1 MKNTVK
7 KRHNRTN
14 RSNSYSEVLEV
25 LAASPNKLLNYK
37 QVGAKVPQH
46 SYKEVNHALEL
57 LVKDGKLKQP
67 EVGKYMFERMT
78 EDEIIGKLDFNSR
91 GDAYL
96 VVEDVDDDIKIKS
109 GDTLD
114 SFDGDEVAVR
124 LKYLAGKTK
133 ARAFVTRVIK
143 RARETYVG
151 TISAGGNSFFIIP
164 DGNKMHTDFFLPK
177 ERLNGATDGDK
188 VIFKFKDW
196 PAKAKNP
203 YARVVDILGRSGENT
218 AEMHAIVAEFG
229 FDTKFDDAVEQA
241 ADAFPKEIP
250 AAEIAKREDFRNI
263 TTFTIDPAD
272 AKDFDDA
279 LSFQTLPNGNVEIG
293 VHIADVSHYVTP
305 SDTIDQEA
313 VERATSVYLVDRTIP
328 MLPERLSNGLCSLRP
343 HEESLTFSAIFE
355 LDAKGSVQKYRFA
368 KTVIF
373 SDHRFAYE
381 DAQEVIENKKGP
393 YAKELETMNNIALK
407 LRNARYDNG
416 AINFETTEFRFVL
429 DDQGT
434 PTAVIP
440 KVRKDAH
447 KMIEEYMLLANK
459 YVAMHLYT
467 KNDKAPLPYRV
478 HEEPS
483 QEKMTDFVETAMEFG
498 HKIDMSSNKAYSKSI
513 NEMVAKIEGT
523 LEGDILQPLA
533 IRSMEKAYYTNKKIG
548 HFGLAFDHYAHFT
561 SPIRRYP
568 DLITHRMLHDYLTK
582 KKSFDYGDVERMA
595 SHSSK
600 QEQKATSAER
610 ASIKYKQVEYMASF
624 KGEEFD
630 GIISGVTDWGIFV
643 EILENKCEGMVR
655 LRDMKGDHYTFL
667 PEKKK
672 VIGERT
678 KKSFAMGQRVRIRVK
693 NTDLAKRN
701 IDFVFVE
708 EKYS

>member
-1 MKNTVK
+1 MDN
-7 KRHNRTN
+7 
-14 RSNSYSEVLEV
+14 
-25 LAASPNKLLNYK
+25 ANKPLNYK
-37 QVGAKVPQH
+37 QIGAKVPQLSFKQV
-46 SYKEVNHALEL
+46 SYVLEL
-57 LVKDGKLKQP
+57 LVRDNKIIKSDR
-67 EVGKYMFERMT
+67 GKYMLERKAS
-78 EDEIIGKLDFNSR
+78 DEVQGTLDFSSR

-96 VVEDVDDDIKIKS
+96 MVEDLEDDIKIKA

-114 SFDGDEVAVR
+114 AFDGDEVSVR
-124 LKYLAGKTK
+124 LIYQRGKTK
-133 ARAFVTRVIK
+133 PKAVVTRVIA
-143 RARETYVG
+143 RARETFVG
-151 TISAGGNSFFIIP
+151 TISKGGNAYFVLP
-164 DGNKMHTDFFLPK
+164 DSNKIHTDFYVPK
-177 ERLNGATDGDK
+177 ERINGATDGDK
-188 VIFKFKDW
+188 VVIKYRDW

-203 YARVVDILGRSGENT
+203 YASVVDILGRSGENT

-229 FDTKFDDAVEQA
+229 FSTKFEDSTENA
-241 ADAFPKEIP
+241 AEKLPKKISDKEIS
-250 AAEIAKREDFRNI
+250 KREDFRNI

-279 LSFQTLPNGNVEIG
+279 LSFQKLDNGNYEIG

-305 SDTIDQEA
+305 TDTIDQEA
-313 VERATSVYLVDRTIP
+313 VLRATSVYLVDRTIP
-328 MLPERLSNGLCSLRP
+328 MLPERLSNELCSLRP

-355 LDAKGSVQKYRFA
+355 LDANGNVKKYRFA

-381 DAQEVIENKKGP
+381 DAQKVIESKNGK
-393 YAKELETMNNIALK
+393 YADELEVMNSIALK
-407 LRNARYDNG
+407 LRNARYKNG
-416 AINFETTEFRFVL
+416 AINFETTEFRFIL
-429 DDQGT
+429 DAKGA
-434 PTAVIP
+434 PNSVIP

-467 KNDKAPLPYRV
+467 KNDKMPLPYRV

-483 QEKMTDFVETAMEFG
+483 EEKITEFAETAAEFG
-498 HKIDMSSNKAYSKSI
+498 FKIDTSNYKAYSKSI
-513 NEMVAKIEGT
+513 NEMVAKVDGT

-533 IRSMEKAYYTNKKIG
+533 IRSMEKAYYTSKKIG
-548 HFGLAFDHYAHFT
+548 HFGLAFDYYAHFT

-568 DLITHRMLHDYLTK
+568 DLITHRMLHDYLK
-582 KKSFDYGDVERMA
+582 KTKSFDYGTVEKMA

-610 ASIKYKQVEYMASF
+610 ASIKYKQVEYMANF

-643 EILENKCEGMVR
+643 EIIENKCEGMVR
-655 LRDMKGDHYTFL
+655 LRDLKGDHYIYL

-672 VIGERT
+672 VKGQRT
-678 KKSFAMGQRVRIRVK
+678 GKTYSMGQQVRIRVK

-701 IDFVFVE
+701 IDFAFVD
-708 EKYS
+708 

>member
-1 MKNTVK
+1 MK
-7 KRHNRTN
+7 KRNKRT
-14 RSNSYSEVLEV
+14 RKSNSYDEVLQV
-25 LAASPNKLLNYK
+25 LAASPNRPLNYK
-37 QVGAKVPQH
+37 QVGAQVPEI
-46 SYKEVNHALEL
+46 SYKEVNNVLEA
-57 LVKDGKLKQP
+57 LVKDSKITQP

-78 EDEIIGKLDFNSR
+78 ADEVIGKLDFNSR

-96 VVEDVDDDIKIKS
+96 VVENLDDDIKIKS

-114 SFDGDEVAVR
+114 SFDGDEVAVK

-133 ARAFVTRVIK
+133 PRAYVTRVIT

-151 TISAGGNSFFIIP
+151 TVSAGGNSFFIIP
-164 DGNKMHTDFFLPK
+164 DGTKMHTDFYVPK

-188 VIFKFKDW
+188 VIFKLRDW

-203 YARVVDILGRSGENT
+203 YAAIVEVLGRSGENT

-229 FDTKFDDAVEQA
+229 FDTKFDDEVELA
-241 ADAFPKEIP
+241 ADQFPTKIS
-250 AAEIAKREDFRNI
+250 AAEIAKREDFRGI

-293 VHIADVSHYVTP
+293 VHIADVSHFVTP
-305 SDTIDQEA
+305 GDIIDQEA
-313 VERATSVYLVDRTIP
+313 VARATSVYLVDRTIP
-328 MLPERLSNGLCSLRP
+328 MLPERLSNELCSLRP

-355 LDAKGSVQKYRFA
+355 LDAQGSVKKYRFA
-368 KTVIF
+368 KTVIY
-373 SDHRFAYE
+373 SDHRFSYE
-381 DAQEVIENKKGP
+381 DAQEVIENKTGT
-393 YAKELETMNNIALK
+393 YAKELETMNNIGLK
-407 LRNARYDNG
+407 LRNARYENG

-467 KNDKAPLPYRV
+467 KNDKTPLPYRV

-483 QEKMTDFVETAMEFG
+483 DEKITEFAETAAEFG
-498 HKIDMSSNKAYSKSI
+498 YKIDTSSYKAYSKSI

-523 LEGDILQPLA
+523 MEGDILQPLA
-533 IRSMEKAYYTNKKIG
+533 IRSMEKAYYTSKKIG
-548 HFGLAFDHYAHFT
+548 HFGLAFDYYAHFT

-568 DLITHRMLHDYLTK
+568 DLITHRMLQDYLTK
-582 KKSFDYGDVERMA
+582 KKSFDYGEVEKMA

-610 ASIKYKQVEYMASF
+610 ASIKYKQVEYMANF

-630 GIISGVTDWGIFV
+630 GVISGVTDWGIFV
-643 EILENKCEGMVR
+643 EIVENKCEGMVR
-655 LRDMKGDHYTFL
+655 LRDMKGDHYNFL

-672 VIGERT
+672 VVGQRT
-678 KKSFAMGQRVRIRVK
+678 GKSYSMGQQVRIRVK

-708 EKYS
+708 ERHS

>member
-1 MKNTVK
+1 MKK
-7 KRHNRTN
+7 KNKRT
-14 RSNSYSEVLEV
+14 RKSNDYKEVLKV
-25 LAASPNKLLNYK
+25 LVDNANKPLNYK
-37 QVGAKVPQH
+37 QIGAKVPQLSFKQV
-46 SYKEVNHALEL
+46 SYVLEL
-57 LVKDGKLKQP
+57 LVRDNKIIKSDR
-67 EVGKYMFERMT
+67 GKYMLERKAS
-78 EDEIIGKLDFNSR
+78 DEVQGTLNFSSR

-96 VVEDVDDDIKIKS
+96 MVEDLEDDIKIKA

-114 SFDGDEVAVR
+114 AFDGDEVSVR
-124 LKYLAGKTK
+124 LIYQRGKTK
-133 ARAFVTRVIK
+133 PKAVVTRVIA
-143 RARETYVG
+143 RARETFVG
-151 TISAGGNSFFIIP
+151 TISKGGNAYFVLP
-164 DGNKMHTDFFLPK
+164 DSNKIHTDFYVPK
-177 ERLNGATDGDK
+177 ERINGATDGDK
-188 VIFKFKDW
+188 VVIKYRDW

-203 YARVVDILGRSGENT
+203 YASVVDILGRSGENT

-229 FDTKFDDAVEQA
+229 FSTKFEDSTENA
-241 ADAFPKEIP
+241 AEKLPKKISDKEIS
-250 AAEIAKREDFRNI
+250 KREDFRNI

-279 LSFQTLPNGNVEIG
+279 LSFQKLDNGNYEIG

-305 SDTIDQEA
+305 TDTIDQEA
-313 VERATSVYLVDRTIP
+313 VLRATSVYLVDRTIP
-328 MLPERLSNGLCSLRP
+328 MLPERLSNELCSLRP

-355 LDAKGSVQKYRFA
+355 LDANGNVKKYRFA

-381 DAQEVIENKKGP
+381 DAQKVIESKNGK
-393 YAKELETMNNIALK
+393 YADELEVMNSIALK
-407 LRNARYDNG
+407 LRNARYKNG
-416 AINFETTEFRFVL
+416 AINFETTEFRFIL
-429 DDQGT
+429 DAKGA
-434 PTAVIP
+434 PTSVIP

-467 KNDKAPLPYRV
+467 KNDKMPLPYRV

-483 QEKMTDFVETAMEFG
+483 EEKITEFAETAAEFG
-498 HKIDMSSNKAYSKSI
+498 FKIDTSNYKAYSKSI
-513 NEMVAKIEGT
+513 NKMVAKVDGT

-533 IRSMEKAYYTNKKIG
+533 IRSMEKAYYTSKKIS
-548 HFGLAFDHYAHFT
+548 HFGLAFDYYAHFT

-568 DLITHRMLHDYLTK
+568 DLITHRMLHDYLK
-582 KKSFDYGDVERMA
+582 KTKSFDYGTVEKMA

-610 ASIKYKQVEYMASF
+610 ASIKYKQVEYMANF

-643 EILENKCEGMVR
+643 EIIENKCEGMVR
-655 LRDMKGDHYTFL
+655 LRDLKGDHYIYL

-672 VIGERT
+672 VKGQRT
-678 KKSFAMGQRVRIRVK
+678 GKTYSMGQQVRIRVK

-701 IDFVFVE
+701 IDFAFVD
-708 EKYS
+708 

>member
-1 MKNTVK
+1 MK
-7 KRHNRTN
+7 KRNNRT
-14 RSNSYSEVLEV
+14 RKPNSYDEVLKV
-25 LAASPNKLLNYK
+25 LTNEPNKPLNYK
-37 QVGAKVPQH
+37 QIGSKIPYI
-46 SYKEVNHALEL
+46 SYKEVNHVLDMM
-57 LVKDGKLKQP
+57 VHDGKITQP
-67 EVGKYMFERMT
+67 DRGKYMLEQT
-78 EDEIIGKLDFNSR
+78 NVDEVIGTLDFNSR

-96 VVEDVDDDIKIKS
+96 VVENVEDDIKIKA

-114 SFDGDEVAVR
+114 AFDGDEVAVK
-124 LKYLAGKTK
+124 LKYTRGKTK
-133 ARAFVTRVIK
+133 PRAFVTRVIT

-151 TISAGGNSFFIIP
+151 TVSAGGNAFFIIP
-164 DGNKMHTDFFLPK
+164 DGNKMHTDFFVPK
-177 ERLNGATDGDK
+177 ERINGATDGDK
-188 VIFKFKDW
+188 VIFKYRDW

-203 YARVVDILGRSGENT
+203 YATVVDVLGRSGENT

-229 FDTKFDDAVEQA
+229 FDTKFDDAVEYA
-241 ADAFPKEIP
+241 ADEFPKEISEK
-250 AAEIAKREDFRNI
+250 EIAKREDFRKI

-305 SDTIDQEA
+305 GDTIDNEA
-313 VERATSVYLVDRTIP
+313 VQRATSVYLVDRTIP

-355 LDAKGSVQKYRFA
+355 LDAKGNVQKYRFA
-368 KTVIF
+368 KTVIY

-381 DAQEVIENKKGP
+381 DAQEVIENKAGK
-393 YAKELETMNNIALK
+393 YAKELETMNDIALN
-407 LRNARYDNG
+407 LRNARYKNG

-429 DDQGT
+429 DEQGT
-434 PTAVIP
+434 PTSVIP

-467 KNDKAPLPYRV
+467 KNHKMPLPYRV

-483 QEKMTDFVETAMEFG
+483 EEKITEFATTAAEFG
-498 HKIDMSSNKAYSKSI
+498 FQIDTSSYKAYSNSI

-533 IRSMEKAYYTNKKIG
+533 IRSMEKAYYTSKKIG
-548 HFGLAFDHYAHFT
+548 HFGLAFEHYAHFT

-568 DLITHRMLHDYLTK
+568 DLITHRMLQDYLTK
-582 KKSFDYGDVERMA
+582 RKSFDYGDVEKMA

-600 QEQKATSAER
+600 QEQKATQAER
-610 ASIKYKQVEYMASF
+610 ASTKYKQVEYMASF

-678 KKSFAMGQRVRIRVK
+678 KKSYSMGQRVRIRVK

-708 EKYS
+708 ERYS

>member
-1 MKNTVK
+1 MK
-7 KRHNRTN
+7 KRNKRT
-14 RSNSYSEVLEV
+14 RKSNSYDEVLQV
-25 LAASPNKLLNYK
+25 LAASPNRPLNYK
-37 QVGAKVPQH
+37 QVGAQVPEI
-46 SYKEVNHALEL
+46 SYKEVNNVLEA
-57 LVKDGKLKQP
+57 LVKDSKITQP

-78 EDEIIGKLDFNSR
+78 ADEVIGKLDFNSR

-96 VVEDVDDDIKIKS
+96 VVENLDDDIKIKS

-114 SFDGDEVAVR
+114 SFDGDEVAVK

-133 ARAFVTRVIK
+133 PRAYVTRVIT

-151 TISAGGNSFFIIP
+151 TISAGGNSFFIVP
-164 DGNKMHTDFFLPK
+164 DGTKMHTDFYVPK

-188 VIFKFKDW
+188 VIFKLRDW

-203 YARVVDILGRSGENT
+203 YAAIVEVLGRSGENT

-229 FDTKFDDAVEQA
+229 FDTKFDDEVEHA
-241 ADAFPKEIP
+241 ADQFPTKIS
-250 AAEIAKREDFRNI
+250 AAEIARREDFRGI

-293 VHIADVSHYVTP
+293 VHIADVSHFVTP
-305 SDTIDQEA
+305 GDIIDQEA
-313 VERATSVYLVDRTIP
+313 VARATSVYLVDRTIP
-328 MLPERLSNGLCSLRP
+328 MLPERLSNELCSLRP

-355 LDAKGSVQKYRFA
+355 LDAQGIVKKYRFA
-368 KTVIF
+368 KTVIY
-373 SDHRFAYE
+373 SDHRFSYE
-381 DAQEVIENKKGP
+381 DAQEVIENKTGT
-393 YAKELETMNNIALK
+393 YAKELETMNNIGLK
-407 LRNARYDNG
+407 LRNARYENG

-467 KNDKAPLPYRV
+467 KNDKTPLPYRV

-483 QEKMTDFVETAMEFG
+483 DEKIMEFAETAAEFG
-498 HKIDMSSNKAYSKSI
+498 YKIDTRSYKAYSKSI

-523 LEGDILQPLA
+523 MEGDILQPLA
-533 IRSMEKAYYTNKKIG
+533 IRSMEKAYYTSKKIG
-548 HFGLAFDHYAHFT
+548 HFGLAFDYYAHFT

-568 DLITHRMLHDYLTK
+568 DLITHRMLQDYLTK
-582 KKSFDYGDVERMA
+582 KKSFDYGEVEKMA

-610 ASIKYKQVEYMASF
+610 ASIKYKQVEYMANF

-643 EILENKCEGMVR
+643 EIVENKCEGMVR
-655 LRDMKGDHYTFL
+655 LRDMKGDHYNFL

-672 VIGERT
+672 VVGQRT
-678 KKSFAMGQRVRIRVK
+678 GKSYSMGQQVRIRVK

-708 EKYS
+708 ERHS

>member
-1 MKNTVK
+1 MKK
-7 KRHNRTN
+7 KNKRT
-14 RSNSYSEVLEV
+14 RKSNDYKEVLKV
-25 LAASPNKLLNYK
+25 LVDNANKPLNYK
-37 QVGAKVPQH
+37 QIGAKVPQLSFKQV
-46 SYKEVNHALEL
+46 SYVLEL
-57 LVKDGKLKQP
+57 LVRDNKIIKSNR
-67 EVGKYMFERMT
+67 GKYMLERKAL
-78 EDEIIGKLDFNSR
+78 DEVQGTLDFSSR

-96 VVEDVDDDIKIKS
+96 MVEDLEDDIKIKA

-114 SFDGDEVAVR
+114 AFDGDEVSVR
-124 LKYLAGKTK
+124 LIYQRGKTK
-133 ARAFVTRVIK
+133 PKAVVTRVIA
-143 RARETYVG
+143 RARETFVG
-151 TISAGGNSFFIIP
+151 TVSKGGNAYFVLP
-164 DGNKMHTDFFLPK
+164 DSNKIHTDFYVPK
-177 ERLNGATDGDK
+177 ERINGATDGDK
-188 VIFKFKDW
+188 VIIKYRDW

-203 YARVVDILGRSGENT
+203 YASVVDILGRSGENT

-229 FDTKFDDAVEQA
+229 FSTKFEDSTENA
-241 ADAFPKEIP
+241 AEKLPKKISDKEIS
-250 AAEIAKREDFRNI
+250 KREDFRNI

-279 LSFQTLPNGNVEIG
+279 LSFQKLDNGNYEIG

-305 SDTIDQEA
+305 TDTIDQEA
-313 VERATSVYLVDRTIP
+313 VLRATSVYLVDRTIP
-328 MLPERLSNGLCSLRP
+328 MLPERLSNELCSLRP

-355 LDAKGSVQKYRFA
+355 LDANGNVKKYRFA

-381 DAQEVIENKKGP
+381 DAQKVIESKNGK
-393 YAKELETMNNIALK
+393 YADELEVMNSIALK
-407 LRNARYDNG
+407 LRNSRYKNG
-416 AINFETTEFRFVL
+416 AINFETTEFRFIL
-429 DDQGT
+429 DAKGA
-434 PTAVIP
+434 PTSVIP

-467 KNDKAPLPYRV
+467 KNDKMPLPYRV

-483 QEKMTDFVETAMEFG
+483 EEKITEFAETAAEFG
-498 HKIDMSSNKAYSKSI
+498 FKIDTSNYKAYSKSI
-513 NEMVAKIEGT
+513 NEMVAKVDGT
-523 LEGDILQPLA
+523 MEGDILQPLA
-533 IRSMEKAYYTNKKIG
+533 IRSMEKAYYTSKKIG
-548 HFGLAFDHYAHFT
+548 HFGLAFDYYAHFT

-568 DLITHRMLHDYLTK
+568 DLITHRMLHDYLK
-582 KKSFDYGDVERMA
+582 KTKSFDYGTVEKMA

-610 ASIKYKQVEYMASF
+610 ASIKYKQVEYMANF

-643 EILENKCEGMVR
+643 EIIENKCEGMVR
-655 LRDMKGDHYTFL
+655 LRDLKGDHYIYL

-672 VIGERT
+672 VKGQRT
-678 KKSFAMGQRVRIRVK
+678 GKTYSMGQQVRIRVK

-701 IDFVFVE
+701 IDFAFVD
-708 EKYS
+708 

>member
-1 MKNTVK
+1 MK
-7 KRHNRTN
+7 KRNNRT
-14 RSNSYSEVLEV
+14 RKPNSYDEVLKV
-25 LAASPNKLLNYK
+25 LTNEPNKPLNYK
-37 QVGAKVPQH
+37 QIGSKIPYI
-46 SYKEVNHALEL
+46 SYKEVNHVLDMM
-57 LVKDGKLKQP
+57 VRDGKITQP
-67 EVGKYMFERMT
+67 DRGKYMLEQT
-78 EDEIIGKLDFNSR
+78 NVDEVIGTLDFNSR

-96 VVEDVDDDIKIKS
+96 VVENVEDDIKIKA

-114 SFDGDEVAVR
+114 AFDGDEVGVK
-124 LKYLAGKTK
+124 LKYTRGKTK
-133 ARAFVTRVIK
+133 PRAFVTRVIT

-151 TISAGGNSFFIIP
+151 TVSAGGNAFFIIP
-164 DGNKMHTDFFLPK
+164 DGNKMHTDFFVPK
-177 ERLNGATDGDK
+177 ERINGATDGDK
-188 VIFKFKDW
+188 VIFKYRDW
-196 PAKAKNP
+196 PAKTKNP
-203 YARVVDILGRSGENT
+203 YATVVDVLGRSGENT

-229 FDTKFDDAVEQA
+229 FDTKFDDSVEYA
-241 ADAFPKEIP
+241 ADEFPKEISEK
-250 AAEIAKREDFRNI
+250 EIAKREDFRKI

-305 SDTIDQEA
+305 GDTIDNEA
-313 VERATSVYLVDRTIP
+313 VQRATSVYLVDRTIP

-355 LDAKGSVQKYRFA
+355 LDAKGNVQKYRFA
-368 KTVIF
+368 KTVIY

-381 DAQEVIENKKGP
+381 DAQEVIENKAGK
-393 YAKELETMNNIALK
+393 YAKELETMNDIALN
-407 LRNARYDNG
+407 LRNARYKNG

-429 DDQGT
+429 DEQGT
-434 PTAVIP
+434 PTSVIP

-467 KNDKAPLPYRV
+467 KNDKMPLPYRV

-483 QEKMTDFVETAMEFG
+483 EEKITEFATTAAEFG
-498 HKIDMSSNKAYSKSI
+498 FQIDTSSYKAYSNSI

-533 IRSMEKAYYTNKKIG
+533 IRSMEKAYYTSKKIG
-548 HFGLAFDHYAHFT
+548 HFGLAFEHYAHFT

-568 DLITHRMLHDYLTK
+568 DLITHRMLQDYLTK
-582 KKSFDYGDVERMA
+582 RKSFDYGDVEKMA

-600 QEQKATSAER
+600 QEQKATQAER
-610 ASIKYKQVEYMASF
+610 ASTKYKQVEYMASF

-678 KKSFAMGQRVRIRVK
+678 KKSYSMGQRVRIRVK

-708 EKYS
+708 ERYS

>member
-1 MKNTVK
+1 MK

-14 RSNSYSEVLEV
+14 RSNSYNEVLEV

-229 FDTKFDDAVEQA
+229 FDTKFDDGVEQA

-533 IRSMEKAYYTNKKIG
+533 IRSMEKAYYTSKKIG

>member
-1 MKNTVK
+1 MKK
-7 KRHNRTN
+7 KNKRTRKPN
-14 RSNSYSEVLEV
+14 EYKEVLQV
-25 LAASPNKLLNYK
+25 LASNANKPLNYK
-37 QVGAKVPQH
+37 QIGSKIPH
-46 SYKEVNHALEL
+46 ISYKQVNQVLEL
-57 LVKDGKLKQP
+57 LVREGKITKP
-67 EVGKYMFERMT
+67 ERGKYILERKANK
-78 EDEIIGKLDFNSR
+78 DEIQGVLDFSSR

-96 VVEDVDDDIKIKS
+96 MVENLEDDIKIKA

-114 SFDGDEVAVR
+114 AFDGDEVSVK
-124 LKYLAGKTK
+124 LVYKSGKTK
-133 ARAFVTRVIK
+133 PKAFVTRVIK

-151 TISAGGNSFFIIP
+151 AISAGGNSFFIIP

-177 ERLNGATDGDK
+177 ERANGATDGDK
-188 VIFKFKDW
+188 VIFKFRDW
-196 PAKAKNP
+196 PVKAKNP
-203 YARVVDILGRSGENT
+203 YATVVDILGKSGENT

-229 FDTKFDDAVEQA
+229 FATKFDDAVEHT
-241 ADAFPKEIP
+241 ADAFPKEISKE
-250 AAEIAKREDFRNI
+250 EIAKREDFRKI

-305 SDTIDQEA
+305 GDTIDQEA
-313 VERATSVYLVDRTIP
+313 VNRATSVYLVDRTIP

-355 LDAKGSVQKYRFA
+355 LDKDGNVKKYRFA
-368 KTVIF
+368 KTVIY

-381 DAQEVIENKKGP
+381 DAQKVIVAKEGK
-393 YAKELETMNNIALK
+393 YAKELETMNNLALK
-407 LRNARYDNG
+407 MRNARYANG

-429 DDQGT
+429 DRQGT

-467 KNDKAPLPYRV
+467 KNDKTPLPYRV

-498 HKIDMSSNKAYSKSI
+498 YKIDMSNNKAYSKSI

-533 IRSMEKAYYTNKKIG
+533 IRSMEKAYYTSKKIG
-548 HFGLAFDHYAHFT
+548 HFGLAFDYYTHFT

-568 DLITHRMLHDYLTK
+568 DLITHRMLQDYLTK
-582 KKSFDYGDVERMA
+582 KKSFDYGTIEKMA

-610 ASIKYKQVEYMASF
+610 ASNKYKQVEYMASF

-655 LRDMKGDHYTFL
+655 LRDMKGDHYTYL

-678 KKSFAMGQRVRIRVK
+678 KKSYSMGQRVRIRVK

-708 EKYS
+708 ERYS

>member
-1 MKNTVK
+1 MKK
-7 KRHNRTN
+7 KNKRT
-14 RSNSYSEVLEV
+14 RKSNDYKEVLKV
-25 LAASPNKLLNYK
+25 LVDNANKPLNYK
-37 QVGAKVPQH
+37 QIGAKVPQLSFKQV
-46 SYKEVNHALEL
+46 SYVLEL
-57 LVKDGKLKQP
+57 LVRDNKIIKSDR
-67 EVGKYMFERMT
+67 GKYMLERKAS
-78 EDEIIGKLDFNSR
+78 DEVQGTLDFSSR

-96 VVEDVDDDIKIKS
+96 MVEDLEDDIKIKA

-114 SFDGDEVAVR
+114 AFDGDEVSVR
-124 LKYLAGKTK
+124 LIYQRGKTK
-133 ARAFVTRVIK
+133 PKAVVTRVIA
-143 RARETYVG
+143 RARETFVG
-151 TISAGGNSFFIIP
+151 TISKGGNAYFVLP
-164 DGNKMHTDFFLPK
+164 DSNKIHTDFYVPK
-177 ERLNGATDGDK
+177 ERINGATDGDK
-188 VIFKFKDW
+188 VVIKYRDW

-203 YARVVDILGRSGENT
+203 YASVVDILGRSGENT

-229 FDTKFDDAVEQA
+229 FSTKFEDSTENA
-241 ADAFPKEIP
+241 AEKLPKKISDKEIS
-250 AAEIAKREDFRNI
+250 KREDFRNI

-279 LSFQTLPNGNVEIG
+279 LSFQKLDNGNYEIG

-305 SDTIDQEA
+305 TDTIDQEA
-313 VERATSVYLVDRTIP
+313 VLRATSVYLVDRTIP
-328 MLPERLSNGLCSLRP
+328 MLPERLSNELCSLRP

-355 LDAKGSVQKYRFA
+355 LDANGNVKKYRFA

-381 DAQEVIENKKGP
+381 DAQKVIESKNGK
-393 YAKELETMNNIALK
+393 YADELEVMNSIALK
-407 LRNARYDNG
+407 LRNARYKNG
-416 AINFETTEFRFVL
+416 AINFETTEFRFIL
-429 DDQGT
+429 DAKGA
-434 PTAVIP
+434 PTSVIP

-467 KNDKAPLPYRV
+467 KNDKMPLPYRV

-483 QEKMTDFVETAMEFG
+483 EEKITEFAETAAEFG
-498 HKIDMSSNKAYSKSI
+498 FKIDTSNYKAYSKSI
-513 NEMVAKIEGT
+513 NEMVAKVDGT

-533 IRSMEKAYYTNKKIG
+533 IRSMEKAYYTSKKIG
-548 HFGLAFDHYAHFT
+548 HFGLAFDYYAHFT

-568 DLITHRMLHDYLTK
+568 DLITHRMLHDYLK
-582 KKSFDYGDVERMA
+582 KTKSFDYGTVEKMA

-610 ASIKYKQVEYMASF
+610 ASIKYKQVEYMANF

-643 EILENKCEGMVR
+643 EIIENKCEGMVR
-655 LRDMKGDHYTFL
+655 LRDLKGDHYIYL

-672 VIGERT
+672 VKGQRT
-678 KKSFAMGQRVRIRVK
+678 GKTYSMGQQVRIRVK

-701 IDFVFVE
+701 IDFAFVD
-708 EKYS
+708 

>member
-1 MKNTVK
+1 LKNK
-7 KRHNRTN
+7 HKRTRK
-14 RSNSYSEVLEV
+14 SNSNEEILQV
-25 LAASPNKLLNYK
+25 LAASPNRPLNYK
-37 QVGAKVPQH
+37 QVGAQVPEI
-46 SYKEVNHALEL
+46 SYKEVNKVLDQ
-57 LVKDGKLKQP
+57 LVHDGKIKQP
-67 EVGKYMFERMT
+67 EVGKYMFERMSA
-78 EDEIIGKLDFNSR
+78 DELIGKLDFNSR

-96 VVEDVDDDIKIKS
+96 VIEDKEDDIKIKS

-114 SFDGDEVAVR
+114 SFDGDEVAVK
-124 LKYLAGKTK
+124 LKYLSGKTK
-133 ARAFVTRVIK
+133 PRAYVTRVIT

-151 TISAGGNSFFIIP
+151 TVSAGGNSFFIIP
-164 DGNKMHTDFFLPK
+164 DGTKMHTDFYVPK
-177 ERLNGATDGDK
+177 EKINGATDGDK
-188 VIFKFKDW
+188 VIFKFRDW

-203 YARVVDILGRSGENT
+203 YAAVVDVLGRSGENT

-229 FDTKFDDAVEQA
+229 FDTKFDDAVEHA
-241 ADAFPKEIP
+241 ADDFPTQISDE
-250 AAEIAKREDFRNI
+250 EIAKREDFRQV

-279 LSFQTLPNGNVEIG
+279 LSFQTLPNGNIEIG
-293 VHIADVSHYVTP
+293 VHIADVSHFVTP
-305 SDTIDQEA
+305 GDTIDQEA
-313 VERATSVYLVDRTIP
+313 VKRATSVYLVDRTIP
-328 MLPERLSNGLCSLRP
+328 MLPERLSNELCSLRP
-343 HEESLTFSAIFE
+343 HEESLTFSTIFE
-355 LDAKGSVQKYRFA
+355 LDAKGIVQNYRFA
-368 KTVIF
+368 KTVIY

-381 DAQEVIENKKGP
+381 DAQEVIENKAGK
-393 YAKELETMNNIALK
+393 YAKELGTMNDIALY

-429 DDQGT
+429 DEQGT

-440 KVRKDAH
+440 KMRKDAH

-467 KNDKAPLPYRV
+467 KNDKTPLPYRV

-483 QEKMTDFVETAMEFG
+483 EERILEFAATALEFG
-498 HKIDMSSNKAYSKSI
+498 IKIDTSSYKAYSHSI

-523 LEGDILQPLA
+523 MEGDILQPLA
-533 IRSMEKAYYTNKKIG
+533 IRSMQKAYYTSQKIG
-548 HFGLAFDHYAHFT
+548 HFGLAFDYYAHFT

-568 DLITHRMLHDYLTK
+568 DLITHRMLHDYLTNT
-582 KKSFDYGDVERMA
+582 KSFDYGDVEKMA

-610 ASIKYKQVEYMASF
+610 ASTKYKQVEYLANF

-630 GIISGVTDWGIFV
+630 GIISGVTDWGIFI
-643 EILENKCEGMVR
+643 EIIENKCEGMVR
-655 LRDMKGDHYTFL
+655 LRDLKGDHYTFL

-672 VIGERT
+672 VIGQRT
-678 KKSFAMGQRVRIRVK
+678 GTSYSMGQQVRIRVK

-701 IDFVFVE
+701 IDFVFAE
-708 EKYS
+708 ERHS

>member
-1 MKNTVK
+1 MKK
-7 KRHNRTN
+7 KNKRT
-14 RSNSYSEVLEV
+14 RKSNDYKEVLKV
-25 LAASPNKLLNYK
+25 LVDNANKPLNYK
-37 QVGAKVPQH
+37 QIGAKVPQLSFKQV
-46 SYKEVNHALEL
+46 SYVLEL
-57 LVKDGKLKQP
+57 LVRDNKIIKSDR
-67 EVGKYMFERMT
+67 GKYMLERKAS
-78 EDEIIGKLDFNSR
+78 DEVQGTLDFSSR

-96 VVEDVDDDIKIKS
+96 MVEDLEDDIKIKA

-114 SFDGDEVAVR
+114 AFDGDEVSVR
-124 LKYLAGKTK
+124 LIYQRGKTK
-133 ARAFVTRVIK
+133 PKAVVTRVIA
-143 RARETYVG
+143 RARETFVG
-151 TISAGGNSFFIIP
+151 TISKGGNAYFVLP
-164 DGNKMHTDFFLPK
+164 DSNKIHTDFYVPK
-177 ERLNGATDGDK
+177 ERINGATDGDK
-188 VIFKFKDW
+188 VVIKYRDW

-203 YARVVDILGRSGENT
+203 YASVVDILGRSGENT

-229 FDTKFDDAVEQA
+229 FSTKFEDSTENA
-241 ADAFPKEIP
+241 AEKLPKKISDKEIS
-250 AAEIAKREDFRNI
+250 KREDFRNI

-279 LSFQTLPNGNVEIG
+279 LSFQKLDNGNYEIG

-305 SDTIDQEA
+305 TDTIDQEA
-313 VERATSVYLVDRTIP
+313 VLRATSVYLVDRTIP
-328 MLPERLSNGLCSLRP
+328 MLPERLSNELCSLRP

-355 LDAKGSVQKYRFA
+355 LDANGNVKKYRFA

-381 DAQEVIENKKGP
+381 DAQKVIESKNGK
-393 YAKELETMNNIALK
+393 YADELEVMNSIALK
-407 LRNARYDNG
+407 LRNARYKNG
-416 AINFETTEFRFVL
+416 AINFETTEFRFIL
-429 DDQGT
+429 DAKGA
-434 PTAVIP
+434 PTSVIP

-467 KNDKAPLPYRV
+467 KNDKMPLPYRV

-483 QEKMTDFVETAMEFG
+483 EEKITEFAETAAEFG
-498 HKIDMSSNKAYSKSI
+498 FKIDTSNYKAYSKSI
-513 NEMVAKIEGT
+513 NKMVAKVDGT

-533 IRSMEKAYYTNKKIG
+533 IRSMEKAYYTSKKIS
-548 HFGLAFDHYAHFT
+548 HFGLAFDYYAHFT

-568 DLITHRMLHDYLTK
+568 DLITHRMLHDYLK
-582 KKSFDYGDVERMA
+582 KTKSFDYGTVEKMA

-610 ASIKYKQVEYMASF
+610 ASIKYKQVEYMANF

-643 EILENKCEGMVR
+643 EIIENKCEGMVR
-655 LRDMKGDHYTFL
+655 LRDLKGDHYIYL

-672 VIGERT
+672 VKGQRT
-678 KKSFAMGQRVRIRVK
+678 GKTYSMGQQVRIRVK

-701 IDFVFVE
+701 IDFAFVD
-708 EKYS
+708 

>member
-1 MKNTVK
+1 MK

-14 RSNSYSEVLEV
+14 RSNSYNEVLAV

-46 SYKEVNHALEL
+46 SYKEVNHTLEL

-67 EVGKYMFERMT
+67 EVGKYVFERMT

-355 LDAKGSVQKYRFA
+355 LDAKGSIRNYRFA

-381 DAQEVIENKKGP
+381 DAQKVIEAKQGP
-393 YAKELETMNNIALK
+393 YARELETMNNIALK

-434 PTAVIP
+434 PNAVIP

-459 YVAMHLYT
+459 YVAKHLYT

-523 LEGDILQPLA
+523 MEGDILQPLA
-533 IRSMEKAYYTNKKIG
+533 IRSMEKAYYTSKKIG
-548 HFGLAFDHYAHFT
+548 HFGLAFEHYAHFT

-582 KKSFDYGDVERMA
+582 KKSFDYGDVEKMA

-672 VIGERT
+672 VIGKRT

-708 EKYS
+708 ERYS

>member
-1 MKNTVK
+1 MK

-14 RSNSYSEVLEV
+14 RSNSYNEVLEV

-533 IRSMEKAYYTNKKIG
+533 IRSMEKAYYTSKKIG

>member
-1 MKNTVK
+1 MK
-7 KRHNRTN
+7 KRNKRT
-14 RSNSYSEVLEV
+14 RKSNSYDEVLQV
-25 LAASPNKLLNYK
+25 LTASPNRPLNYK
-37 QVGAKVPQH
+37 QVGAQVPEI
-46 SYKEVNHALEL
+46 SYKEVNNVLEA
-57 LVKDGKLKQP
+57 LVKDSKITQP

-78 EDEIIGKLDFNSR
+78 ADEVIGKLDFNSR

-96 VVEDVDDDIKIKS
+96 VVENLDDDIKIKS

-114 SFDGDEVAVR
+114 SFDGDEVAVK

-133 ARAFVTRVIK
+133 PRAYVTRVIT

-151 TISAGGNSFFIIP
+151 TVSAGGNSFFIVP
-164 DGNKMHTDFFLPK
+164 DGTKMHTDFYVPK

-188 VIFKFKDW
+188 VIFKLRDW

-203 YARVVDILGRSGENT
+203 YAAIVEVLGRSGENT

-229 FDTKFDDAVEQA
+229 FDTKFEDEVEHA
-241 ADAFPKEIP
+241 ADQFPTKIS
-250 AAEIAKREDFRNI
+250 AAEIAKREDFRGI

-293 VHIADVSHYVTP
+293 VHIADVSHFVTP
-305 SDTIDQEA
+305 GDIIDQEA
-313 VERATSVYLVDRTIP
+313 VARATSVYLVDRTIP
-328 MLPERLSNGLCSLRP
+328 MLPERLSNELCSLRP

-355 LDAKGSVQKYRFA
+355 LDAQGSVKKYRFA
-368 KTVIF
+368 KTVIH
-373 SDHRFAYE
+373 SDHRFSYE
-381 DAQEVIENKKGP
+381 DAQEVIENKTGT
-393 YAKELETMNNIALK
+393 YAKELETMNNIGLK
-407 LRNARYDNG
+407 LRNARYENG

-467 KNDKAPLPYRV
+467 KNDKTPLPYRV

-483 QEKMTDFVETAMEFG
+483 DEKITEFAETAAEFG
-498 HKIDMSSNKAYSKSI
+498 YKIDTSSYKAYSKSI
-513 NEMVAKIEGT
+513 NKMVAKIEGT
-523 LEGDILQPLA
+523 VEGDILQPLA
-533 IRSMEKAYYTNKKIG
+533 IRSMEKAYYTSKKIG
-548 HFGLAFDHYAHFT
+548 HFGLAFDYYAHFT

-568 DLITHRMLHDYLTK
+568 DLITHRMLQDYLTK
-582 KKSFDYGDVERMA
+582 KKSFDYGEVEKMA

-610 ASIKYKQVEYMASF
+610 ASIKYKQVEYMANF

-630 GIISGVTDWGIFV
+630 GVISGVTDWGIFV
-643 EILENKCEGMVR
+643 EIVENKCEGMVR
-655 LRDMKGDHYTFL
+655 LRDMKGDHYNFL

-672 VIGERT
+672 VVGQRT
-678 KKSFAMGQRVRIRVK
+678 GKSYSMGQQVRIRVK

-708 EKYS
+708 ERHS

>member
-1 MKNTVK
+1 MK
-7 KRHNRTN
+7 KRNKRT
-14 RSNSYSEVLEV
+14 RKSNSYDEVLQV
-25 LAASPNKLLNYK
+25 LAASPNRPLNYK
-37 QVGAKVPQH
+37 QVGAQVPEI
-46 SYKEVNHALEL
+46 SYKEVNNVLEA
-57 LVKDGKLKQP
+57 LVKDSKITQP

-78 EDEIIGKLDFNSR
+78 ADEVIGKLDFNSR

-96 VVEDVDDDIKIKS
+96 VVENLDDDIKIKS

-114 SFDGDEVAVR
+114 SFDGDEVAVK

-133 ARAFVTRVIK
+133 PRAYVTRVIT

-151 TISAGGNSFFIIP
+151 TISAGGNSFFIVP
-164 DGNKMHTDFFLPK
+164 DGTKMHTDFYVPK

-188 VIFKFKDW
+188 VIFKLRDW

-203 YARVVDILGRSGENT
+203 YAAIVEVLGRSGENT

-229 FDTKFDDAVEQA
+229 FDTKFDDEVEHA
-241 ADAFPKEIP
+241 ADQFPTKIS
-250 AAEIAKREDFRNI
+250 AAEIARREDFRGI

-293 VHIADVSHYVTP
+293 VHIADVSHFVTP
-305 SDTIDQEA
+305 GDIIDQEA
-313 VERATSVYLVDRTIP
+313 VARATSVYLVDRTIP
-328 MLPERLSNGLCSLRP
+328 MLPERLSNELCSLRP

-355 LDAKGSVQKYRFA
+355 LDAQGIVKKYRFA
-368 KTVIF
+368 KTVIY
-373 SDHRFAYE
+373 SDHRFSYE
-381 DAQEVIENKKGP
+381 DAQEVIENKTGT
-393 YAKELETMNNIALK
+393 YAKELETMNNIGLK
-407 LRNARYDNG
+407 LRNARYENG

-467 KNDKAPLPYRV
+467 KNDKTPLPYRV

-483 QEKMTDFVETAMEFG
+483 DEKIMEFAETAAEFG
-498 HKIDMSSNKAYSKSI
+498 YKIDTRSYKAYSKSI

-523 LEGDILQPLA
+523 MEGDILQPLA
-533 IRSMEKAYYTNKKIG
+533 IRSMEKAYYTSKKIG
-548 HFGLAFDHYAHFT
+548 HFGLAFDYYAHFT

-568 DLITHRMLHDYLTK
+568 DLITHRMLQDYLTK
-582 KKSFDYGDVERMA
+582 KKSFDYGEVEKMA

-610 ASIKYKQVEYMASF
+610 ASIKYKQVEYMANF

-630 GIISGVTDWGIFV
+630 GVISGVTDWGIFV
-643 EILENKCEGMVR
+643 EIVENKCEGMVR
-655 LRDMKGDHYTFL
+655 LRDMKGDHYNFL

-672 VIGERT
+672 VVGQRT
-678 KKSFAMGQRVRIRVK
+678 GQSYSMGQQVRIRVK

-708 EKYS
+708 ERHS

>member
-1 MKNTVK
+1 MLKVL
-7 KRHNRTN
+7 TN
-14 RSNSYSEVLEV
+14 E
-25 LAASPNKLLNYK
+25 PNKPLNYK
-37 QVGAKVPQH
+37 QIGSKIPYI
-46 SYKEVNHALEL
+46 SYKEVNHVLDMM
-57 LVKDGKLKQP
+57 VRDGKITQP
-67 EVGKYMFERMT
+67 DRGKYMLEQT
-78 EDEIIGKLDFNSR
+78 NVDEVIGTLDFNSR

-96 VVEDVDDDIKIKS
+96 VVENVEDDIKIKA

-114 SFDGDEVAVR
+114 AFDGDEVAVK
-124 LKYLAGKTK
+124 LKYTRGKTK
-133 ARAFVTRVIK
+133 PRAFVTRVIT

-151 TISAGGNSFFIIP
+151 TVSAGGNAFFIIP
-164 DGNKMHTDFFLPK
+164 DGNKMHTDFFVPK
-177 ERLNGATDGDK
+177 ERINGATDGDK
-188 VIFKFKDW
+188 VIFKYRDW

-203 YARVVDILGRSGENT
+203 YATVVDVLGRSGENT

-229 FDTKFDDAVEQA
+229 FDTKFDDAVEYA
-241 ADAFPKEIP
+241 ADEFPKEISEK
-250 AAEIAKREDFRNI
+250 EIAKREDFRKI

-305 SDTIDQEA
+305 GDTIDNEA
-313 VERATSVYLVDRTIP
+313 VQRATSVYLVDRTIP

-355 LDAKGSVQKYRFA
+355 LDAKGNVQKYRFA
-368 KTVIF
+368 KTVIY

-381 DAQEVIENKKGP
+381 DAQEVIENKAGK
-393 YAKELETMNNIALK
+393 YAKELETMNDIALN
-407 LRNARYDNG
+407 LRNARYKNG

-429 DDQGT
+429 DEQGT
-434 PTAVIP
+434 PTSLIP

-467 KNDKAPLPYRV
+467 KNDKMPLPYRV

-483 QEKMTDFVETAMEFG
+483 EEKITEFATTAAEFG
-498 HKIDMSSNKAYSKSI
+498 FQIDTSSYKAYSNSI

-533 IRSMEKAYYTNKKIG
+533 IRSMEKAYYTSKKIG
-548 HFGLAFDHYAHFT
+548 HFGLAFEHYAHFT

-568 DLITHRMLHDYLTK
+568 DLITHRMLQDYLTK
-582 KKSFDYGDVERMA
+582 RKSFDYGDVEKMA

-600 QEQKATSAER
+600 QEQKATQAER
-610 ASIKYKQVEYMASF
+610 ASTKYKQVEYMASF

-678 KKSFAMGQRVRIRVK
+678 KKSYSMGQRVRIRVK

-708 EKYS
+708 ERYS

>member
-1 MKNTVK
+1 
-7 KRHNRTN
+7 
-14 RSNSYSEVLEV
+14 
-25 LAASPNKLLNYK
+25 
-37 QVGAKVPQH
+37 H
-46 SYKEVNHALEL
+46 SYKEVNHTLEL

-67 EVGKYMFERMT
+67 EVGKYVFERMT

-355 LDAKGSVQKYRFA
+355 LDAKGSIRNYRFA

-381 DAQEVIENKKGP
+381 DAQKVIEAKQGP
-393 YAKELETMNNIALK
+393 YARELETMNNIALK

-416 AINFETTEFRFVL
+416 AINFETTEFRFVM

-434 PTAVIP
+434 PNAVIP

-459 YVAMHLYT
+459 YVAKHLYT

-523 LEGDILQPLA
+523 MEGDILQPLA
-533 IRSMEKAYYTNKKIG
+533 IRSMEKAYYTSKKIG
-548 HFGLAFDHYAHFT
+548 HFGLAFEHYAHFT

-582 KKSFDYGDVERMA
+582 KKSFDYGDVEKMA

-672 VIGERT
+672 VIGKRT

-708 EKYS
+708 ERYS

>member
-1 MKNTVK
+1 MK
-7 KRHNRTN
+7 KRNKRT
-14 RSNSYSEVLEV
+14 RKSNSYDEVLQV
-25 LAASPNKLLNYK
+25 LAASPNRPLNYK
-37 QVGAKVPQH
+37 QVGAQVPEI
-46 SYKEVNHALEL
+46 SYKEVNNVLEA
-57 LVKDGKLKQP
+57 LVKDSKITQP

-78 EDEIIGKLDFNSR
+78 ADEVIGKLDFNSR

-96 VVEDVDDDIKIKS
+96 VVENLDDDIKIKS

-114 SFDGDEVAVR
+114 SFDGDEVAVK

-133 ARAFVTRVIK
+133 PRAYVTRVIT

-151 TISAGGNSFFIIP
+151 TISAGGNSFFIVP
-164 DGNKMHTDFFLPK
+164 DGTKMHTDFYVPK

-188 VIFKFKDW
+188 VIFKLRDW

-203 YARVVDILGRSGENT
+203 YAAIVEVLGRSGENT

-229 FDTKFDDAVEQA
+229 FDTKFDDEVEHA
-241 ADAFPKEIP
+241 ADQFPTKIS
-250 AAEIAKREDFRNI
+250 AAEIARREDFRGI

-293 VHIADVSHYVTP
+293 VHIADVSHFVTP
-305 SDTIDQEA
+305 GDIIDQEA
-313 VERATSVYLVDRTIP
+313 VARATSVYLVDRTIP
-328 MLPERLSNGLCSLRP
+328 MLPERLSNELCSLRP

-355 LDAKGSVQKYRFA
+355 LDAQGIVKKYRFA
-368 KTVIF
+368 KTVIY
-373 SDHRFAYE
+373 SDHRFSYE
-381 DAQEVIENKKGP
+381 DAQEVIENKTGT
-393 YAKELETMNNIALK
+393 YAKELETMNNIGLK
-407 LRNARYDNG
+407 LRNARYENG

-467 KNDKAPLPYRV
+467 KNDKTPLPYRV

-483 QEKMTDFVETAMEFG
+483 DEKITEFAETAAEFG
-498 HKIDMSSNKAYSKSI
+498 YKIDTRSYKAYSKSI

-523 LEGDILQPLA
+523 MEGDILQPLA
-533 IRSMEKAYYTNKKIG
+533 IRSMEKAYYTSKKIG
-548 HFGLAFDHYAHFT
+548 HFGLAFDYYAHFT

-568 DLITHRMLHDYLTK
+568 DLITHRMLQDYLTK
-582 KKSFDYGDVERMA
+582 KKSFDYGEVEKMA

-610 ASIKYKQVEYMASF
+610 ASIKYKQVEYMANF

-643 EILENKCEGMVR
+643 EIVENKCEGMVR
-655 LRDMKGDHYTFL
+655 LRDMKGDHYNFL

-672 VIGERT
+672 VVGQRT
-678 KKSFAMGQRVRIRVK
+678 GKSYSMGQQVRIRVK

-708 EKYS
+708 ERHS

>member
-1 MKNTVK
+1 MKNK
-7 KRHNRTN
+7 HKRTRK
-14 RSNSYSEVLEV
+14 SNSNEEILQV
-25 LAASPNKLLNYK
+25 LAASPNRPLNYK
-37 QVGAKVPQH
+37 QVGAQVPEI
-46 SYKEVNHALEL
+46 SYKEVNKVLDQ
-57 LVKDGKLKQP
+57 LVHDGKIKQP
-67 EVGKYMFERMT
+67 EVGKYMFERMSA
-78 EDEIIGKLDFNSR
+78 DELIGKLDFNSR

-96 VVEDVDDDIKIKS
+96 VIEDKEDDIKIKS

-114 SFDGDEVAVR
+114 SFDGDEVAVK
-124 LKYLAGKTK
+124 LKYLSGKTK
-133 ARAFVTRVIK
+133 PRAYVTRVIT

-151 TISAGGNSFFIIP
+151 TVSAGGNSFFIIP
-164 DGNKMHTDFFLPK
+164 DGTKMHTDFYVPK
-177 ERLNGATDGDK
+177 EKINGATDGDK
-188 VIFKFKDW
+188 VIFKFRDW

-203 YARVVDILGRSGENT
+203 YAAVVDVLGRSGENT

-229 FDTKFDDAVEQA
+229 FDTKFDDAVEHA
-241 ADAFPKEIP
+241 ADDFPTQISDE
-250 AAEIAKREDFRNI
+250 EIAKREDFRQV

-279 LSFQTLPNGNVEIG
+279 LSFQTLPNGNIEIG
-293 VHIADVSHYVTP
+293 VHIADVSHFVTP
-305 SDTIDQEA
+305 GDTIDQEA
-313 VERATSVYLVDRTIP
+313 VKRATSVYLVDRTIP
-328 MLPERLSNGLCSLRP
+328 MLPERLSNELCSLRP
-343 HEESLTFSAIFE
+343 HEESLTFSTIFE
-355 LDAKGSVQKYRFA
+355 LDAKGIVKNYRFA
-368 KTVIF
+368 KTVIY

-381 DAQEVIENKKGP
+381 DAQEVIENKAGK
-393 YAKELETMNNIALK
+393 YAKELGTMNDIALY

-429 DDQGT
+429 DEQGT

-440 KVRKDAH
+440 KMRKDAH

-467 KNDKAPLPYRV
+467 KNDKTPLPYRV

-483 QEKMTDFVETAMEFG
+483 EERILEFAATALEFG
-498 HKIDMSSNKAYSKSI
+498 IKIDTSSYKAYSHSI

-523 LEGDILQPLA
+523 MEGDILQPLA
-533 IRSMEKAYYTNKKIG
+533 IRSMQKAYYTSQKIG
-548 HFGLAFDHYAHFT
+548 HFGLAFDYYAHFT

-568 DLITHRMLHDYLTK
+568 DLITHRMLHDYLIKT
-582 KKSFDYGDVERMA
+582 KSFDYGDVEKMA

-610 ASIKYKQVEYMASF
+610 ASTKYKQVEYLANF

-630 GIISGVTDWGIFV
+630 GIISGVTDWGIFI
-643 EILENKCEGMVR
+643 EIIENKCEGMVR
-655 LRDMKGDHYTFL
+655 LRDLKGDHYTFL

-672 VIGERT
+672 VIGQRT
-678 KKSFAMGQRVRIRVK
+678 GTSYSMGQQVRIRVK

-701 IDFVFVE
+701 IDFVFAE
-708 EKYS
+708 ERHS

>member
-1 MKNTVK
+1 MK
-7 KRHNRTN
+7 KRNKRT
-14 RSNSYSEVLEV
+14 RKSNSYDEVLQV
-25 LAASPNKLLNYK
+25 LAASPNRPLNYK
-37 QVGAKVPQH
+37 QVGAQVPEI
-46 SYKEVNHALEL
+46 SYKEVNNVLEA
-57 LVKDGKLKQP
+57 LVKDSKITQP

-78 EDEIIGKLDFNSR
+78 ADEVIGKLDFNSR

-96 VVEDVDDDIKIKS
+96 VVENLDDDIKIKS

-114 SFDGDEVAVR
+114 SFDGDEVAVK

-133 ARAFVTRVIK
+133 PRAYVTRVIT

-151 TISAGGNSFFIIP
+151 TISAGGNSFFIVP
-164 DGNKMHTDFFLPK
+164 DGTKMHTDFYVPK

-188 VIFKFKDW
+188 VIFKLRDW

-203 YARVVDILGRSGENT
+203 YAAIVEVLGRSGENT

-229 FDTKFDDAVEQA
+229 FDTKFEDEVEHA
-241 ADAFPKEIP
+241 ADQFPTKIS
-250 AAEIAKREDFRNI
+250 AAEIAKREDFRGI

-293 VHIADVSHYVTP
+293 VHIADVSHFVTP
-305 SDTIDQEA
+305 GDIIDQEA
-313 VERATSVYLVDRTIP
+313 VARATSVYLVDRTIP
-328 MLPERLSNGLCSLRP
+328 MLPERLSNELCSLRP

-355 LDAKGSVQKYRFA
+355 LDAQGSVKKYRFA
-368 KTVIF
+368 KTVIY
-373 SDHRFAYE
+373 SDHRFSYE
-381 DAQEVIENKKGP
+381 DAQEVIENKTGT
-393 YAKELETMNNIALK
+393 YAKELETMNNIGLK
-407 LRNARYDNG
+407 LRNARYENG

-467 KNDKAPLPYRV
+467 KNDKTPLPYRV

-483 QEKMTDFVETAMEFG
+483 DEKITEFAETAAEFG
-498 HKIDMSSNKAYSKSI
+498 YKIDTSSYKAYSKSI
-513 NEMVAKIEGT
+513 NKMVAKIEGT
-523 LEGDILQPLA
+523 MEGDILQPLA
-533 IRSMEKAYYTNKKIG
+533 IRSMEKAYYTSKKIG
-548 HFGLAFDHYAHFT
+548 HFGLAFDYYAHFT

-568 DLITHRMLHDYLTK
+568 DLITHRMLQDYLTK
-582 KKSFDYGDVERMA
+582 KKSFDYGEVEKMA

-610 ASIKYKQVEYMASF
+610 ASIKYKQVEYMANF

-630 GIISGVTDWGIFV
+630 GVISGVTDWGIFV
-643 EILENKCEGMVR
+643 EIVENKCEGMVR
-655 LRDMKGDHYTFL
+655 LRDMKGDHYNFL

-672 VIGERT
+672 VVGQRT
-678 KKSFAMGQRVRIRVK
+678 GKSYSMGQQVRIRVK

-708 EKYS
+708 ERHS

>member
-1 MKNTVK
+1 MN
-7 KRHNRTN
+7 KRNKRTK
-14 RSNSYSEVLEV
+14 RINSYEEVLQV
-25 LAASPNKLLNYK
+25 LAASPNRPLNYK
-37 QVGAKVPQH
+37 QVGAKVPNI
-46 SYKEVNHALEL
+46 SYKEVNQVLESL
-57 LVKDGKLKQP
+57 LKDGKIVQP
-67 EVGKYMFERMT
+67 ATGKYMFERMKA
-78 EDEIIGKLDFNSR
+78 DELIGTLDFNSR

-96 VVEDVDDDIKIKS
+96 VIEDVEDDIKIKS

-114 SFDGDEVAVR
+114 SFDGDEVAVK
-124 LKYLAGKTK
+124 LKYTQGKTK
-133 ARAFVTRVIK
+133 PRAFVTRVIT

-151 TISAGGNSFFIIP
+151 TVSAGGNSFFIVP

-177 ERLNGATDGDK
+177 ERANGATDGDK

-203 YARVVDILGRSGENT
+203 YARIVDILGRSGENT

-229 FDTKFDDAVEQA
+229 FDTKFDDAVEHA
-241 ADAFPKEIP
+241 ADAFPKEISKE
-250 AAEIAKREDFRNI
+250 EIAKREDFRKI

-305 SDTIDQEA
+305 GDTIDNEA

-355 LDAKGSVQKYRFA
+355 LDGKGNVQKYRFA
-368 KTVIF
+368 KTVIY

-381 DAQEVIENKKGP
+381 DAQEVIENKAGK
-393 YAKELETMNNIALK
+393 YAKELETMNDIALN
-407 LRNARYDNG
+407 LRNARYANG

-429 DDQGT
+429 DNKGA

-513 NEMVAKIEGT
+513 NELVAKIEGT

-533 IRSMEKAYYTNKKIG
+533 IRSMEKAFYTSKKIG
-548 HFGLAFDHYAHFT
+548 HFGLAFEHYAHFT

-568 DLITHRMLHDYLTK
+568 DLITHRMLQDYLTK
-582 KKSFDYGDVERMA
+582 TKSFDYGDVEKMA

-600 QEQKATSAER
+600 QEQKATQAER
-610 ASIKYKQVEYMASF
+610 ASTKYKQVEYMASF

-655 LRDMKGDHYTFL
+655 LRDMKGDHYTYL

-678 KKSFAMGQRVRIRVK
+678 KKSYSMGQRVRIRVK

-708 EKYS
+708 ERYS